1 MKYEEFTGK
10 DVEALKGEA
19 LETLGLTENDC
30 VIKTIENK
38 GSLFKGK
45 NYTIKVYTLKD
56 IAEEIKNYLKET
68 LNNMGIDEI
77 QFEVKIREQ
86 QISIKMFSNKNNI
99 LIGKDGKTLKA
110 LQTLIRQHI
119 YREINSY
126 PYILLDVENYKEK
139 QIRNIEYLAKRLAK
153 EVLRTKRP
161 VVMDNMNSYE
171 RRVVHNV
178 LTKFDKLTSE
188 SEGVEPNR
196 HIVIK
201 IKED

>member
-1 MKYEEFTGK
+1 MKYVEFQGK
-10 DVEALKGEA
+10 DLEELKREA
-19 LETLGLTENDC
+19 LEKLNISENDC
-30 VIKTIENK
+30 VIKVDENK

-45 NYTIKVYTLKD
+45 SYTIKVYTIKD

-77 QFEVKIREQ
+77 QFEVKIREE

-119 YREINSY
+119 YREINTY

-139 QIRNIEYLAKRLAK
+139 QIKNIEFLARRLAK
-153 EVLRTKRP
+153 EVLRTKQP
-161 VVMDNMNSYE
+161 IVMDNMNSYE

-178 LTKFDKLTSE
+178 LTKFDKLTSA

-201 IKED
+201 YKEN